1 MLPIVKGDLTGGL
14 SAAIITLP
22 MSIAY
27 GIAAFAPLGPEF
39 RPHAAIIGLNAA
51 TIGGLFAAMLGGTP
65 VQITGPKAPLTLIM
79 TAVVASLAAD
89 PFLQGLSVRKE
100 EIILGLVSLCVVVGG
115 ITQVFFGKL
124 GLGNIV
130 KYIPYPVVAGFMNG
144 IAILLVWNQLPPF
157 LGLTGNPGMIRELFD
172 FSSANAVTLF
182 IGACTL
188 VSIYVSKYY
197 LKKIP
202 SFLTGL
208 IVGTAIFFLI
218 SVLFGS
224 SHPIAAIGDLQA
236 VMPTPKAFFGLSLL
250 PFDSF
255 ASDWILKILL
265 YGIVL
270 GVVGSMESL
279 MSAVAIDNIRGSR
292 HNSKQELIG
301 QGIGNIVASFF
312 GSIYAAGSVPRS
324 ISNYHAGG
332 RNKFSG
338 AVCSLMILFLF
349 LALAPLIG
357 QIPLAVFAAIIIAV
371 GINLFD
377 RSTLRLFKAL
387 RNPGKFRG
395 EVGVILAVNLG
406 VALITVCINLVA
418 AVIVGIAISTAYFI
432 VKMGTTVIRREFTG
446 ELICSNRVRDR
457 RQTRILRANKSVIKV
472 FELQG
477 PIFFGSADRLAQI
490 LETKMDA
497 ATYCIL
503 DMKQVTTID
512 STGANILARVHDNL
526 RKSKKWL
533 LISHINADHGLL
545 DFLAFSGVKQAI
557 ADGHFFASTDLA
569 LEWAEERLLTQFCPG
584 DACRQYQL
592 KAFDLFSGFSADE
605 LALIAKRLVKER
617 FRKGELLITEGK
629 LDRDLYLLTSGLVS
643 VKIVLPFSKSERRL
657 FCFSAGVVFGEM
669 ALLDGKARS
678 ALVEADVDCEVYRLS
693 YEDFEALLARQPQ
706 LAAKLLRNIAL
717 VLSHRLRTRS
727 DELRLLTDY

>member
-1 MLPIVKGDLTGGL
+1 MLPIVKGDLMGGL

-65 VQITGPKAPLTLIM
+65 IQITGPKAPLTLIM
-79 TAVVASLAAD
+79 TAVVAGLAAD
-89 PFLQGLSVRKE
+89 PILQGLPVRKE

-115 ITQVFFGKL
+115 ITQVFSGKL

-130 KYIPYPVVAGFMNG
+130 KYIPYPVVSGFMNG

-157 LGLTGNPGMIRELFD
+157 LGLTGNPGITRELLE
-172 FSSANAVTLF
+172 FSSTDVVTLF
-182 IGACTL
+182 IGVCTL
-188 VSIYVSKYY
+188 VSIYVSKYCF
-197 LKKIP
+197 KKLP

-218 SVLFGS
+218 SVFIGS
-224 SHPIAAIGDLQA
+224 PHPIAAIGDLQA
-236 VMPTPKAFFGLSLL
+236 VIPKPTAFLGLSRL

-255 ASDWILKILL
+255 TSEWIPKILL

-292 HNSKQELIG
+292 HDSEQELIG
-301 QGIGNIVASFF
+301 QGIGNIVAYFF
-312 GSIYAAGSVPRS
+312 GSLYAAGSVPRS

-387 RNPGKFRG
+387 RTPGKIRG
-395 EVGVILAVNLG
+395 EVCVILAVNLG

-432 VKMGTTVIRREFTG
+432 VKMGATLIRREYTA

-457 RQTRILRANKSVIKV
+457 RQTRILQANKSAIKV

-490 LETKMDA
+490 LETRMDA

-512 STGANILARVHDNL
+512 STGANILARVHDSL
-526 RKSKKWL
+526 RKRNKWL
-533 LISHINADHGLL
+533 LISHINADQGLL
-545 DFLAFSGVKQAI
+545 EFLALSGVKQTI

-569 LEWAEERLLTQFCPG
+569 LEWAEDRLLTQFCPG

-605 LALIAKRLVKER
+605 LALVEKRLVKER

-629 LDRDLYLLTSGLVS
+629 SDRDLYLLTSGLVS
-643 VKIVLPFSKSERRL
+643 VKIALPLCKGERRL

-678 ALVEADVDCEVYRLS
+678 AHVEADADCEVYRLS
-693 YEDFEALLARQPQ
+693 YEDFETLLTRQPQ
-706 LAAKLLRNIAL
+706 LAAKQLRNIAL

-727 DELRLLTDY
+727 DELRVLTDY